1 MVREAP
7 AGSAASS
14 ALAALSDAPKQARS
28 RLADTLR
35 RTPGWLSWM
44 LVALVILSVLLGVFG
59 ALTVTGKRSTLTD
72 LSTHRQP
79 VTAAAQQIYRS
90 LSEADAAAAA
100 GFLTSGAPS
109 DLQAHYNRDLAKAGS
124 AVAVAAS
131 DFSAGGS
138 TGQAARVLSTQLP
151 VFNGLLATAKTNQRL
166 EQPVAASYLLQAN
179 GLMRGTLLP
188 AAHRLY
194 TAENT
199 RLFSQQSEAT
209 AIPWDVVAIMVLLA
223 GLLGYAQI
231 YLRRKTNR
239 LFNVGLLVA
248 SGALLL
254 TLVWGGVELGLVA
267 RHVHTA
273 RQQGSEEVA
282 TLTKARIV
290 AVNARADET
299 LALVATDRQ
308 HAFEKKFAKA
318 RTRLLGEGGSQGL
331 LGDAIDVAADTGQ
344 VGTVREA
351 VRSANAWF
359 ARHGKIHRLE
369 QKGHTTTAAKL
380 AVGSDPTSTASE
392 FHELDQHLATAIGQG
407 RREFKNGISSARDSL
422 IGLEAGVIVLALICI
437 GGATVGIW
445 QRLWEYR

>member
-1 MVREAP
+1 
-7 AGSAASS
+7 
-14 ALAALSDAPKQARS
+14 
-28 RLADTLR
+28 
-35 RTPGWLSWM
+35 
-44 LVALVILSVLLGVFG
+44 
-59 ALTVTGKRSTLTD
+59 
-72 LSTHRQP
+72 
-79 VTAAAQQIYRS
+79 
-90 LSEADAAAAA
+90 
-100 GFLTSGAPS
+100 
-109 DLQAHYNRDLAKAGS
+109 
-124 AVAVAAS
+124 
-131 DFSAGGS
+131 
-138 TGQAARVLSTQLP
+138 
-151 VFNGLLATAKTNQRL
+151 
-166 EQPVAASYLLQAN
+166 
-179 GLMRGTLLP
+179 MRATLLP

-199 RLFSQQSEAT
+199 RLFSQQGRAT
-209 AIPWDVVAIMVLLA
+209 AIPWGVVVIVVLLA
-223 GLLGYAQI
+223 GLLGYAQV

-248 SGALLL
+248 SAALLL
-254 TLVWGGVELGLVA
+254 TVAWGGVELGLVA

-299 LALVATDRQ
+299 LGLVATDRQ
-308 HAFEKKFAKA
+308 DEFEKKFAKA

-331 LGDAIDVAADTGQ
+331 LGDAIDVAAGTGQ
-344 VGTVREA
+344 VGTVQEA

-369 QKGHTTTAAKL
+369 AKGETTKAAKL
-380 AVGSDPTSTASE
+380 AAGSDPTSTASE

-422 IGLEAGVIVLALICI
+422 IGLEVGVIVLALVCI